1 MGIRCILDS
10 ISDKLDA
17 APRLRES
24 KFEFLA
30 CREEGNGLYRDTNS
44 TTSARRDE
52 EKNASGEILADLPRY
67 EHRTKMENAS
77 GTKETVILRSN

>member
-24 KFEFLA
+24 NLEFLA
-30 CREEGNGLYRDTNS
+30 RREEGNGLYRDTNS
-44 TTSARRDE
+44 TTSVRRNE
-52 EKNASGEILADLPRY
+52 EKRQRGNIRTLAEIRASLEDGEC
-67 EHRTKMENAS
+67 
-77 GTKETVILRSN
+77 

>member
-24 KFEFLA
+24 NFEFLA

-52 EKNASGEILADLPRY
+52 EKRQRGNIRRLAEISGIARRRRMLVER
-67 EHRTKMENAS
+67 R
-77 GTKETVILRSN
+77 ETVILRSN